1 MLEWRSQ
8 NVNNVYHENEYFIL
22 SQHHSSPFKNAV
34 ALYKVLYLPKGMSFL
49 LCGSAKAKI
58 EEGATPIKGLGG
70 EKIST

>member
-1 MLEWRSQ
+1 MSIMFTTKTSTLF
-8 NVNNVYHENEYFIL
+8 YHNTIVVLLKMQF
-22 SQHHSSPFKNAV
+22 
-34 ALYKVLYLPKGMSFL
+34 YKVLYLQKGMSFL

>member
-1 MLEWRSQ
+1 MSIMFTTKTSTLF
-8 NVNNVYHENEYFIL
+8 YHNTIEY
-22 SQHHSSPFKNAV
+22 FKNAV

>member
-1 MLEWRSQ
+1 MQYLE
-8 NVNNVYHENEYFIL
+8 
-22 SQHHSSPFKNAV
+22 
-34 ALYKVLYLPKGMSFL
+34 VLYLQKGMSFL